1 MNKIWISLSEISV
14 VPLVVGSPSGT
25 VAEVALP
32 VGNISEIKYIK
43 FIIIYNFL
51 HLFLLIS

>member
-1 MNKIWISLSEISV
+1 MNQRWISLPEISV
-14 VPLVVGSPSGT
+14 VPLAVGSPSGT

-32 VGNISEIKYIK
+32 VAKFFEIKYIN
-43 FIIIYNFL
+43 FIIPYNFL